1 MLIDLDTT
9 PPPVRPRDRRA
20 VPALAAA
27 LPLLL
32 LLLLL
37 QGAAPA
43 DRLGE
48 LTAVLETGVVS
59 SSLLAPDAFYLA
71 RPNGVVE
78 ARPLAPGGPRWSAQV
93 GVDAPN
99 VTLAGDVLVVRPGA
113 LFLDART
120 GRRLWRTPDP
130 SVVRVFGDRV
140 AYVNSDGLLRVAD
153 LATGRVR
160 WQRQTSDRALDGDP
174 GRRYLLGIGDEEQA
188 TLYSA
193 ADGTILAAGQGL
205 GIDPYALG
213 IGLAVGQITDEFV
226 GDVLYT
232 YGQTSVAAYSLT
244 DLELKWDVRIEEPSL
259 LGACG
264 SLICTT
270 GDRGATAIDPATGE
284 VRWTNPRWRSI
295 APDGLTVAADQAVV
309 RIDPATGR
317 VEREVGRGGLVG
329 DLLLRYDRNRTF
341 VTGLSDGRVFGVV
354 PVTALGDC
362 TTAGDFLAC
371 RIGDRSVT
379 VWRFTDS

>member
-1 MLIDLDTT
+1 M
-9 PPPVRPRDRRA
+9 
-20 VPALAAA
+20 PALAAA

-43 DRLGE
+43 DRLDE
-48 LTAVLETGVVS
+48 LKAVLETGVVS

-78 ARPLAPGGPRWSAQV
+78 ASPLAPGGPRWSVPV
-93 GVDAPN
+93 GVDGPN
-99 VTLAGDVLVVRPGA
+99 LTLAGSVLIVRPGA

-120 GRRLWRTPDP
+120 GRELWRTPDP
-130 SVVRVFGDRV
+130 SVVRVLGDRV
-140 AYVNSDGLLRVAD
+140 AYVDSDGLLRVAD

-160 WQRQTSDRALDGDP
+160 WQRQTSERALDGDP
-174 GRRYLLGIGDEEQA
+174 GHRYVLGIDDQEQA

-193 ADGTILAAGQGL
+193 ADGRILAAGQGV
-205 GIDPYALG
+205 GVDPYALG
-213 IGLAVGQITDEFV
+213 IGQAHGQTTDEFV
-226 GDVLYT
+226 GDVLYIH
-232 YGQTSVAAYSLT
+232 GQTSVAAYRLAN
-244 DLELKWDVRIEEPSL
+244 LELMWDVPIAEPSL

-264 SLICTT
+264 NLICTT
-270 GDRGATAIDPATGE
+270 GDRGATAIDPATGD
-284 VRWTNPRWRSI
+284 VRWTSPQWHSI
-295 APDGLTVAADQAVV
+295 APDGLAVAADQRVV

-317 VEREVGRGGLVG
+317 VERELGRGGLVG
-329 DLLLRYDRNRTF
+329 DLLLRYERDRTF
-341 VTGLSDGRVFGVV
+341 VTGLTDGRVLGVV

-362 TTAGDFLAC
+362 TTAGEYLAC

-379 VWRFTDS
+379 VWRFMES

>member
-9 PPPVRPRDRRA
+9 PPPARPRDRRA
-20 VPALAAA
+20 VPALVAA

-32 LLLLL
+32 AFLLY
-37 QGAAPA
+37 GSAPP

-48 LTAVLETGVVS
+48 LSEVLETGVVS
-59 SSLLAPDAFYLA
+59 STVLAPDALYLA
-71 RPNGVVE
+71 RENGVVE
-78 ARPLAPGGPRWSAQV
+78 ASPLTPGGPRWSAQA

-99 VTLAGDVLVVRPGA
+99 VILAGDVLVVRPGA

-120 GRRLWRTPDP
+120 GRVLWRTPDP
-130 SVVRVFGDRV
+130 SVVRVLGDRV
-140 AYVNSDGLLRVAD
+140 AYVDSGGLLRMAD

-160 WQRQTSDRALDGDP
+160 WQRRTSDRALDGDP
-174 GRRYLLGIGDEEQA
+174 GGRYVLGIDDERLA
-188 TLYSA
+188 TLYSG
-193 ADGTILAAGQGL
+193 ADGTILAAGQSL
-205 GIDPYALG
+205 DVDTYALG
-213 IGLAVGQITDEFV
+213 IGLAVGQKTDGFV

-232 YGQTSVAAYSLT
+232 HGLTSVAAYRLT
-244 DLELKWDVRIEEPSL
+244 DLELMWDVRIADPSL

-264 SLICTT
+264 SLVCTI

-284 VRWTNPRWRSI
+284 VRWTSPEWRSI
-295 APDGLTVAADQAVV
+295 APDGLAVAADRRVA

-317 VEREVGRGGLVG
+317 VTRELGRGSLVG
-329 DLLLRYDRNRTF
+329 DLLLRYDRDRTF
-341 VTGLSDGRVFGVV
+341 VTGLTDGRVLGVV
-354 PVTALGDC
+354 PVTALADC
-362 TTAGDFLAC
+362 TTAGDYLAC